1 MPVATKIVRV
11 GIYNEELPSINLHNP
26 LITWPYKII

>member
-1 MPVATKIVRV
+1 MPVATKNVRV

-26 LITWPYKII
+26 FTWPCKII